1 MSSVRPWE
9 MMLGKMFGVGAV
21 GLTQIAIWAAIGT
34 LLSLYG
40 LPGLTSALAAEGIDL
55 AQVQF
60 PLGLLAWALIYFTL
74 GYLLYAGLFLAAGAS
89 LGNEQDAQQ
98 VVTPL
103 VVIIVVGFILVIG
116 IIESPESGWAVVGS
130 LVPLFS
136 PMIVPARLAISHV
149 PALELAG
156 SVGLLVLGM
165 LGSAWMAGRIYRVAI
180 LMSGKRAN
188 LREIVRWIRHG

>member
-1 MSSVRPWE
+1 
-9 MMLGKMFGVGAV
+9 
-21 GLTQIAIWAAIGT
+21 
-34 LLSLYG
+34 
-40 LPGLTSALAAEGIDL
+40 
-55 AQVQF
+55 
-60 PLGLLAWALIYFTL
+60 
-74 GYLLYAGLFLAAGAS
+74 
-89 LGNEQDAQQ
+89 
-98 VVTPL
+98 
-103 VVIIVVGFILVIG
+103 VIG
-116 IIESPESGWAVVGS
+116 IIESPDSGWAVVGS

-165 LGSAWMAGRIYRVAI
+165 LGSAWVAGRIYRVAI